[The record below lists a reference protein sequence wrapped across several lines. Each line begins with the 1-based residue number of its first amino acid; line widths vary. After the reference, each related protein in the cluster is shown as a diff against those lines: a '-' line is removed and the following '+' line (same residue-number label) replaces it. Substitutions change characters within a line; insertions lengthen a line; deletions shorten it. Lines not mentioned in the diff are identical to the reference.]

1 MKTAVIGSRSLY
13 VQNLAAY
20 LPEGTDEI
28 VSGGAKG
35 IDACATAFAAQQ
47 GMRLTVFRPDYR
59 RFGKG
64 APLKRNEEIVRYA
77 DYVVILWDGQ
87 SHGSRHVL
95 SLCLRWEKPY
105 LLRILPSDR
114 LDNTLP
120 DMV

>member
-13 VQNLAAY
+13 IQDLAAY
-20 LPEGTDEI
+20 VPDGTDEI

-35 IDACATAFAAQQ
+35 IDACAASFAAER

-95 SLCLRWEKPY
+95 SLCRRWEKPY

-114 LDNTLP
+114 LDNIP
-120 DMV
+120 SGMA